1 VQLLLQ
7 AHQPHAHHVSGS
19 VFNHHKPF
27 STIPPLSSVSYT
39 LQLSQPSDQHP
50 LSDPPDAITDRA
62 TMLPTRKATVEH
74 LRQLFSKPGPHV
86 SLVGPHV
93 AMECGSADV
102 VADLLRDGGIPHAAR
117 N

>member
-1 VQLLLQ
+1 
-7 AHQPHAHHVSGS
+7 
-19 VFNHHKPF
+19 
-27 STIPPLSSVSYT
+27 
-39 LQLSQPSDQHP
+39 
-50 LSDPPDAITDRA
+50 
-62 TMLPTRKATVEH
+62 MLPTRKATVEH